1 MAAYET
7 TAATAL
13 PVWPKKSFL
22 YSDRRMSMQ
31 KESSMSGQP
40 STPSAASTSASA
52 SGMVDDVDLP
62 LIDYKLSQLATKVKW
77 MVRGHGNDRS

>member
-1 MAAYET
+1 
-7 TAATAL
+7 
-13 PVWPKKSFL
+13 
-22 YSDRRMSMQ
+22 
-31 KESSMSGQP
+31 MSGQP